1 MGYYSDLRVAIT
13 KKDYI
18 KMLEKD
24 NQKNICKFILDKDN
38 AYIKEYSENNVECVL
53 LQQFNFKYYKEF
65 EGIQLFEKYLSEAK
79 NGYVFMR
86 VGERWDDI
94 EYRNTAK
101 YKELEVPFKFINIIR
116 EENARKMNIEKLE
129 NKQTKKEYII
139 TNTKEIIEYCKGNKD
154 IINFINEE
162 FYIGTQFKMILNV
175 DALKDEASATL
186 YLRTTMDEKYNI
198 LSAETIDIN
207 KALKFLGYQ
216 NKEKFLEDLNG
227 VRVNQEEEEFE

>member
-24 NQKNICKFILDKDN
+24 NQKNMCKFILDKDN

-65 EGIQLFEKYLSEAK
+65 EDIKLFEKYLAEAK

-86 VGERWDDI
+86 IGEGWDDI

-162 FYIGTQFKMILNV
+162 FYVGTQFKMILKV
-175 DALKDEASATL
+175 DALKDEALATL

>member
-18 KMLEKD
+18 KILEKD
-24 NQKNICKFILDKDN
+24 NQKNMCKYILDKDN

-65 EGIQLFEKYLSEAK
+65 EGIQLFEKYLAEAK

-86 VGERWDDI
+86 IGEGWDDI

-154 IINFINEE
+154 IINFIN
-162 FYIGTQFKMILNV
+162 
-175 DALKDEASATL
+175 
-186 YLRTTMDEKYNI
+186 
-198 LSAETIDIN
+198 
-207 KALKFLGYQ
+207 
-216 NKEKFLEDLNG
+216 
-227 VRVNQEEEEFE
+227 

>member
-24 NQKNICKFILDKDN
+24 NQKNMCKYILDKDN
-38 AYIKEYSENNVECVL
+38 AYIKEYSEDNVECVL
-53 LQQFNFKYYKEF
+53 LQQFNLKYYKEF
-65 EGIQLFEKYLSEAK
+65 EEIQLFEKYLAEDK

-86 VGERWDDI
+86 IGGSWDDI

-116 EENARKMNIEKLE
+116 EENDRKIKIERLE
-129 NKQTKKEYII
+129 NKETKKEYII

-162 FYIGTQFKMILNV
+162 FYVGTQFKMILNV

-198 LSAETIDIN
+198 LSAETIDIK

-216 NKEKFLEDLNG
+216 NKEKFLEDLNK
-227 VRVNQEEEEFE
+227 VRMNQEEEEFE

>member
-162 FYIGTQFKMILNV
+162 FYVGTQFKMILNV

-198 LSAETIDIN
+198 LSAETIDIK

-216 NKEKFLEDLNG
+216 NKEKFLEDLNR

>member
-24 NQKNICKFILDKDN
+24 NQKNMCKYILDKDSS
-38 AYIKEYSENNVECVL
+38 YIKEYSENNVECVL

-65 EGIQLFEKYLSEAK
+65 EEIKLFEKYLAEAK

-86 VGERWDDI
+86 IGEGWDDI

-101 YKELEVPFKFINIIR
+101 YEELEVPFKFINIIR
-116 EENARKMNIEKLE
+116 EENARKIDIEKLE

-139 TNTKEIIEYCKGNKD
+139 TNTKDIIEYCKDNKD

-162 FYIGTQFKMILNV
+162 FYVGTQFKMILNV
-175 DALKDEASATL
+175 DVLKDEASATL

-198 LSAETIDIN
+198 LSAETIDIK

-216 NKEKFLEDLNG
+216 NKEKFLEDLNR

>member
-65 EGIQLFEKYLSEAK
+65 EGIQLFEKYLSEVK

-101 YKELEVPFKFINIIR
+101 YKELEIPFKFINIIR
-116 EENARKMNIEKLE
+116 EENARKIDIEKLE

-162 FYIGTQFKMILNV
+162 FYVGTQFKMILNI

-227 VRVNQEEEEFE
+227 VRVNQEEEEFG

>member
-1 MGYYSDLRVAIT
+1 M
-13 KKDYI
+13 
-18 KMLEKD
+18 
-24 NQKNICKFILDKDN
+24 NQ
-38 AYIKEYSENNVECVL
+38 
-53 LQQFNFKYYKEF
+53 
-65 EGIQLFEKYLSEAK
+65 
-79 NGYVFMR
+79 
-86 VGERWDDI
+86 
-94 EYRNTAK
+94 
-101 YKELEVPFKFINIIR
+101 
-116 EENARKMNIEKLE
+116 IEKLE

-162 FYIGTQFKMILNV
+162 FYVGTQFKMILNV

-216 NKEKFLEDLNG
+216 NKEKFLEQ
-227 VRVNQEEEEFE
+227 RRT

>member
-24 NQKNICKFILDKDN
+24 NQKNMCKFILDKDN

-65 EGIQLFEKYLSEAK
+65 EGIQLLEKYLAEAK

-86 VGERWDDI
+86 IGGSWDDI
-94 EYRNTAK
+94 EYRNTSK

-116 EENARKMNIEKLE
+116 EENARKIDIEKLE

-162 FYIGTQFKMILNV
+162 FYVGTQFKMILNV
-175 DALKDEASATL
+175 DALKDEALATL

>member
-24 NQKNICKFILDKDN
+24 NQKNMCKFILDKDD
-38 AYIKEYSENNVECVL
+38 AYIKEYSKNNVECVL
-53 LQQFNFKYYKEF
+53 LQQFSLKYYKEF
-65 EGIQLFEKYLSEAK
+65 EEIQLFEKYLSEVK

-86 VGERWDDI
+86 IGGSWDDI

-162 FYIGTQFKMILNV
+162 FYVGTQFKMILNV

-198 LSAETIDIN
+198 LSAETIDIK

-216 NKEKFLEDLNG
+216 NKEKFLEDLNR

>member
-13 KKDYI
+13 KKDYL

-24 NQKNICKFILDKDN
+24 KEQNMCKYILDKEN
-38 AYIKEYSENNVECVL
+38 AYIKEYLENNVECVL
-53 LQQFNFKYYKEF
+53 LQQYNFKYYKEF
-65 EGIQLFEKYLSEAK
+65 EDVQLFEKYLAEAK

-86 VGERWDDI
+86 IGGRWDDI

-101 YKELEVPFKFINIIR
+101 YKELEVPFKFINVIR
-116 EENARKMNIEKLE
+116 EENVRKMKIEKLE
-129 NKQTKKEYII
+129 NKQTQKEYII
-139 TNTKEIIEYCKGNKD
+139 TNTKEIIEYCKGNND

-162 FYIGTQFKMILNV
+162 FYVGTQFKMILNI
-175 DALKDEASATL
+175 DALKDEASVTL
-186 YLRTTMDEKYNI
+186 YLRNIMDEKYNV

-216 NKEKFLEDLNG
+216 NKEKFLEDLNK
-227 VRVNQEEEEFE
+227 VNVHQEEEEFE

>member
-1 MGYYSDLRVAIT
+1 MI
-13 KKDYI
+13 
-18 KMLEKD
+18 
-24 NQKNICKFILDKDN
+24 
-38 AYIKEYSENNVECVL
+38 
-53 LQQFNFKYYKEF
+53 F

-86 VGERWDDI
+86 IGGSWDDI
-94 EYRNTAK
+94 EYRNTSK

-162 FYIGTQFKMILNV
+162 FYVGTQFKMILNV